1 MNAWVLRILGIVC
14 VALGF
19 LGAVL
24 PLLPTTPFLLL
35 ALFLF
40 SKSSPQLHYWL
51 LHHPWFGSTLQD
63 YIKYKA
69 VKKKTRWLALCFLWV
84 SLAFSAWWVPLWPIR
99 FLLLTIGIAVTVH
112 LLRMKSLPLQSDVD
126 G

>member
-1 MNAWVLRILGIVC
+1 MNTWILRALGGVC
-14 VALGF
+14 VVLGF
-19 LGAVL
+19 IGAVL

-40 SKSSPQLHYWL
+40 SKSSPRLHDWL

-63 YIKYKA
+63 YIKHKA
-69 VKKKTRWLALCFLWV
+69 VKKKTRRIALIFLWV
-84 SLAFSAWWVPLWPIR
+84 SLVFSALWVPLWPVR
-99 FLLLTIGIAVTVH
+99 WLLLGVGIAVTVH
-112 LLRMKSLPLQSDVD
+112 LLRMKSLPNQSDVD